1 MKLRVLSLFSG
12 IGAFEKAL
20 TNLGVDYEL
29 VGFCE
34 IDKYAAQAYCAVHGV
49 SEDLNLK
56 DVRAIDTSKLHD
68 IDLITYGFPCQD
80 ISQAGKQKG
89 FTDTDGNLTRS
100 GLFFEALRIIKD
112 LKPAYAIAENV
123 KALTSKK
130 FEREFE
136 IVRSSL
142 NEAGYN
148 NYTKVLNASDFGIPQ
163 NRERVFIVSIR
174 KDIDDYS
181 FNFPAG
187 GVLAKCLY
195 DFLEHEVDESF
206 YKTDEKS
213 LALIKKLQQEGYEP
227 YPSKNILQ
235 VGNIAAEK
243 TFKNPQI
250 GRVYAPEGIAPTLN
264 CCEGGDRQ
272 VKIIESKIKVIGMYS
287 AYQRGKILDGG
298 GISQCLEAR
307 DFKDPIRVTVW
318 SCEE

>member
-20 TNLGVDYEL
+20 TNLGVEYEL
-29 VGFCE
+29 AGFCE

-56 DVRAIDTSKLHD
+56 DVRAIDTSRLHY

-100 GLFFEALRIIKD
+100 GLFFEALRIIND

-174 KDIDDYS
+174 KDIDNYS

-187 GVLAKCLY
+187 G
-195 DFLEHEVDESF
+195 
-206 YKTDEKS
+206 
-213 LALIKKLQQEGYEP
+213 
-227 YPSKNILQ
+227 
-235 VGNIAAEK
+235 
-243 TFKNPQI
+243 
-250 GRVYAPEGIAPTLN
+250 
-264 CCEGGDRQ
+264 
-272 VKIIESKIKVIGMYS
+272 
-287 AYQRGKILDGG
+287 
-298 GISQCLEAR
+298 GIS
-307 DFKDPIRVTVW
+307 
-318 SCEE
+318 

>member
-1 MKLRVLSLFSG
+1 M
-12 IGAFEKAL
+12 
-20 TNLGVDYEL
+20 
-29 VGFCE
+29 
-34 IDKYAAQAYCAVHGV
+34 
-49 SEDLNLK
+49 
-56 DVRAIDTSKLHD
+56 RAIDTSKLHD

-187 GVLAKCLY
+187 G
-195 DFLEHEVDESF
+195 
-206 YKTDEKS
+206 
-213 LALIKKLQQEGYEP
+213 
-227 YPSKNILQ
+227 
-235 VGNIAAEK
+235 
-243 TFKNPQI
+243 
-250 GRVYAPEGIAPTLN
+250 
-264 CCEGGDRQ
+264 
-272 VKIIESKIKVIGMYS
+272 
-287 AYQRGKILDGG
+287 
-298 GISQCLEAR
+298 GIS
-307 DFKDPIRVTVW
+307 
-318 SCEE
+318 

>member
-1 MKLRVLSLFSG
+1 MKKLRVLSLFSG

-20 TNLGVDYEL
+20 TNLGVKYEL
-29 VGFCE
+29 AGFCE

-56 DVRAIDTSKLHD
+56 DVRAIDTSRLHY

-100 GLFFEALRIIKD
+100 GLFFEALRIIND

-187 GVLAKCLY
+187 G
-195 DFLEHEVDESF
+195 
-206 YKTDEKS
+206 
-213 LALIKKLQQEGYEP
+213 
-227 YPSKNILQ
+227 
-235 VGNIAAEK
+235 
-243 TFKNPQI
+243 
-250 GRVYAPEGIAPTLN
+250 
-264 CCEGGDRQ
+264 
-272 VKIIESKIKVIGMYS
+272 
-287 AYQRGKILDGG
+287 
-298 GISQCLEAR
+298 GIS
-307 DFKDPIRVTVW
+307 
-318 SCEE
+318 

>member
-1 MKLRVLSLFSG
+1 MRKLRVLSLFSG

-20 TNLGVDYEL
+20 TNLGVEFEL

-34 IDKYAAQAYCAVHGV
+34 IDKYASQAYCAVHGV

-56 DVRAIDTSKLHD
+56 DVRSIDTSKLHD
-68 IDLITYGFPCQD
+68 IDLITFGFPCQD

-100 GLFFEALRIIKD
+100 GLFFEALRIIND
-112 LKPAYAIAENV
+112 LNPAYAIAENV

-148 NYTKVLNASDFGIPQ
+148 NYSKVLNASDFGIPQ

-174 KDIDDYS
+174 KDLDDYS

-187 GVLAKCLY
+187 G
-195 DFLEHEVDESF
+195 
-206 YKTDEKS
+206 
-213 LALIKKLQQEGYEP
+213 
-227 YPSKNILQ
+227 
-235 VGNIAAEK
+235 
-243 TFKNPQI
+243 
-250 GRVYAPEGIAPTLN
+250 
-264 CCEGGDRQ
+264 
-272 VKIIESKIKVIGMYS
+272 
-287 AYQRGKILDGG
+287 
-298 GISQCLEAR
+298 GIS
-307 DFKDPIRVTVW
+307 
-318 SCEE
+318 

>member
-1 MKLRVLSLFSG
+1 MKKLRVLSLFSG

-20 TNLGVDYEL
+20 TNLGVEYEL
-29 VGFCE
+29 AGFCE
-34 IDKYAAQAYCAVHGV
+34 IDKYAAQAYCAVHNV
-49 SEDLNLK
+49 APELNLK

-89 FTDTDGNLTRS
+89 FTDIDGNLTRS
-100 GLFFEALRIIKD
+100 GLFFEALRIIND

-187 GVLAKCLY
+187 G
-195 DFLEHEVDESF
+195 
-206 YKTDEKS
+206 
-213 LALIKKLQQEGYEP
+213 
-227 YPSKNILQ
+227 
-235 VGNIAAEK
+235 
-243 TFKNPQI
+243 
-250 GRVYAPEGIAPTLN
+250 
-264 CCEGGDRQ
+264 
-272 VKIIESKIKVIGMYS
+272 
-287 AYQRGKILDGG
+287 
-298 GISQCLEAR
+298 GIS
-307 DFKDPIRVTVW
+307 
-318 SCEE
+318 